1 MNKSLFCILIIFISA
16 CSQPNK
22 NIRVNGSIEG
32 FQKGTLYLQHIE
44 EGEYLTL
51 DSLPMNSTT
60 YFELG
65 CNIDEAELLF
75 LSLSEEATAERISFF
90 ATEGVTGIKTTLK
103 RFKFDAKING
113 GPQQSLLESYYK
125 NLRLF
130 KNQKLEFIEE
140 KISAQLDS
148 NATLANEIQLQ
159 IDNVTRRSYLYSI
172 NFAINNKDSE
182 VAPYIALAEIHD
194 ANIKYLDTINK
205 VLTPAIAKSKYGL
218 ILADYI
224 ETIKPE

>member
-1 MNKSLFCILIIFISA
+1 M
-16 CSQPNK
+16 
-22 NIRVNGSIEG
+22 RVNGSIKG

-90 ATEGVTGIKTTLK
+90 ATEGVTSIKTTLK

>member
-1 MNKSLFCILIIFISA
+1 M
-16 CSQPNK
+16 
-22 NIRVNGSIEG
+22 RVNGSIEG